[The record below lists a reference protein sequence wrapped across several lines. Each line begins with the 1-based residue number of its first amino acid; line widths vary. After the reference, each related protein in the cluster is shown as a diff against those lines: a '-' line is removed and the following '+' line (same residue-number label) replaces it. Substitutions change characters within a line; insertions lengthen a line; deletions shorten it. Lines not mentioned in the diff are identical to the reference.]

1 MNQAPELAK
10 LRAGAALMGHP
21 TGRPDQARRPDTA
34 APPAAEVRPAQQR
47 ESGRLRVVAPV
58 GRQLTAGLEE
68 GIELRGEVGAV
79 VEQPDDVRQTA
90 PSECRVAANVGRA
103 DDEARA
109 TIDRARRQH
118 GRRAAITSPSATR
131 RPVASRA
138 SVERNRV
145 RVLRTRWTATPPRPS
160 RCVAG
165 NSSEAHRITAEV
177 VRLLAGQWRG
187 IGQLAWRALH
197 GTSATP
203 AR

>member
-1 MNQAPELAK
+1 M
-10 LRAGAALMGHP
+10 
-21 TGRPDQARRPDTA
+21 
-34 APPAAEVRPAQQR
+34 
-47 ESGRLRVVAPV
+47 
-58 GRQLTAGLEE
+58 
-68 GIELRGEVGAV
+68 GAV
-79 VEQPDDVRQTA
+79 VEQPDDVRQRA

-109 TIDRARRQH
+109 TIDRSRRQH

-187 IGQLAWRALH
+187 IGQSAWRALH
-197 GTSATP
+197 GASATP
-203 AR
+203 ARWCKPPHHAQPRLFRLDAVEPSDGRECPACTFPSSVSTFRGARSADRTAPR